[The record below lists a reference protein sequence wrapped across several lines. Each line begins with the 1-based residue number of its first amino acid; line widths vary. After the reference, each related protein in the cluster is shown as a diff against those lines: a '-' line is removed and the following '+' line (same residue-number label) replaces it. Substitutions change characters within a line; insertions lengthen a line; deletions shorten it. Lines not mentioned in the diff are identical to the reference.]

1 MKIIILIQCTNLG
14 GMEHNMLLLIDEIQK
29 MNFEVEVVSINPI
42 GKLGELLDSKGILN
56 EGSTY
61 SGPWG
66 FCSIFKLHRILARK
80 KADGL
85 LMIGHNLMGE
95 IALGQLCKKHR
106 VLSIHYHHQGVKSPL
121 GWKIVY
127 GIAVLKFRAIV
138 FVSKYIM
145 QEAISIAPF
154 LDGVT
159 KMVSTPVVAHPA
171 FTDSERS
178 AARRIL
184 DLQEN
189 EIVVGNAGWLI
200 TRKRWD
206 VFLNVAA
213 EVLKSDPNIRFII
226 AGDGPERASLELL
239 TQELGISDKIIWL
252 GWHST
257 LVPFYQAIDILLFNS
272 DWDAQARTPL
282 EAMSYGVPL
291 VASILSGGTREVVE
305 HEKMGFLIDRH
316 DYSLLSEIIL
326 KLARDKKL
334 RQELGEC
341 ERKRIIEYG
350 SPRLHAVKV
359 LASMGFQPLDDECTR
374 WCSTSE

>member
-95 IALGQLCKKHR
+95 IALGQLWKKHR

-159 KMVSTPVVAHPA
+159 TMVSTPVVAHPA
-171 FTDSERS
+171 FTE
-178 AARRIL
+178 
-184 DLQEN
+184 
-189 EIVVGNAGWLI
+189 
-200 TRKRWD
+200 
-206 VFLNVAA
+206 
-213 EVLKSDPNIRFII
+213 SDPNIRFII

-252 GWHST
+252 GWQST